1 MNVLIT
7 GGTGL
12 IGQALIEKL
21 LCQNGSITVLTRNVT
36 KAEQLFHRQVNLIDN
51 LSKEAIENCDVVI
64 NLAGEAIADKRW
76 STSQKQKICQSRWQL
91 THQLTQLINQAD
103 SPPSLFI
110 SGSAIGIYGRQSEQP
125 FDEKFTDFH
134 EEFTHTVCHQ
144 WEEEALGASSNK
156 TRVAL
161 LRTGIVLAKNGGAIG
176 KMLLPFKLGLGGMI
190 GNGKQVMSW
199 IHIDDMVGAI
209 LHIKDNIE
217 IEGPVNLTAPNA
229 VSNQVFSRALSKQL
243 NRPCLLTTPK
253 WVLKVILGEMSELL
267 VNGQNV
273 VPTKLVSSGFTFKH
287 PNIEQAF
294 SDLLSNT

>member
-1 MNVLIT
+1 
-7 GGTGL
+7 
-12 IGQALIEKL
+12 
-21 LCQNGSITVLTRNVT
+21 
-36 KAEQLFHRQVNLIDN
+36 LIDS

-76 STSQKQKICQSRWQL
+76 TRSQKVKICQSRWQL
-91 THQLTQLINQAD
+91 THQLTDLINQAD
-103 SPPSLFI
+103 APPSLFI
-110 SGSAIGIYGRQSEQP
+110 SGSAIGIYGSQNEQP
-125 FDEKFTDFH
+125 IDEKFTDFH

-144 WEEEALGASSNK
+144 WEQEALSASSNK

-199 IHIDDMVGAI
+199 IHIDDMVEAI
-209 LHIKDNIE
+209 LHIKDNID

-229 VSNQVFSRALSKQL
+229 VSNHVFSGALAKQL

-253 WVLKVILGEMSELL
+253 WVLKILLGEMSELL
-267 VNGQNV
+267 INGQNI
-273 VPTKLVSSGFTFKH
+273 VPAKLVSSKFTFKH
-287 PNIEQAF
+287 PTIEQALN
-294 SDLLSNT
+294 DLLSNTLS